1 MESNDEDK
9 QNFHHCNFP
18 SRRVLRIAQD
28 LVKRTR
34 SLQKPGHLCEAENAA
49 ESVNRYIGPWS
60 YRIDQAVARPL
71 FRPCCLWP
79 AEFKQ

>member
-9 QNFHHCNFP
+9 QNFHHCNSP